1 MSNTLLTID
10 MITRFA
16 VRLWANSNAF
26 IQNINRQ
33 YSAEFAVTGA
43 KIGDTLRIRLPNEY
57 TVADGPAA
65 SVQDTQEKFTTLVLA
80 YQRHVDVAFT
90 TKERTLKLDDYLE
103 RILMPKISFLA
114 ANVAAQVMSDGEGG
128 ISNLVSNVDGSGNI
142 IAPNQY
148 TALKTRAELVL
159 NSIPEDRL
167 KMVYDPITGAN
178 MVGALSGLLNP
189 APEISR
195 QYKKGRMYDA
205 LGFRWYED
213 ATVIKHTTG
222 TFNAGGT
229 VNGANQT
236 GSTVLVNAITGT
248 LNKGDIVT
256 FAGVFGVNRL
266 TRESTGK
273 LRQFVVT
280 DDVASGG
287 TSIPIYPAITPPVGG
302 NDVQYQTVTASP
314 ANGAAMALVT
324 VAGEIY
330 RKNFGYVEDAIT
342 LGMAD
347 LWMPTE
353 GVLDASRHAFDN
365 VSMRSI
371 AQYTIGTD
379 QAIDRLDVLFG
390 DKYVR
395 PEWGCIMADAA

>member
-1 MSNTLLTID
+1 MTNTLLTID

-26 IQNINRQ
+26 IQNIDRQ

-57 TVADGPAA
+57 TVSDGPAA
-65 SVQDTQEKFTTLVLA
+65 SVQDTQEKQTTLTLA

-103 RILMPKISFLA
+103 RILMPKITFLA
-114 ANVAAQVMSDGEGG
+114 GNVAKQVMSDGEGG
-128 ISNLVSNVDGSGNI
+128 ISNLVANVDGAGNI
-142 IAPNQY
+142 IAPTQY
-148 TALKTRAELVL
+148 TALRDRAALVL
-159 NSIPEDRL
+159 NSIPEER
-167 KMVYDPITGAN
+167 MRMIYDPITGAN
-178 MVGALSGLLNP
+178 MVGALAGLLNP

-195 QYKKGRMYDA
+195 QYKKGKMYDA
-205 LGFRWYED
+205 LGFKWYED

-222 TFNAGGT
+222 SYNAGGG

-248 LNKGDIVT
+248 LNKGDIIT
-256 FAGVFGVNRL
+256 FDGVNGINRI
-266 TRESTGK
+266 TRETTGQ

-287 TSIPIYPAITPPVGG
+287 TQIPIYPAITPPVNG
-302 NDVQYQTVTASP
+302 NGVQYQTVTASP
-314 ANGAAMALVT
+314 ANGAQMRLVT
-324 VAGEIY
+324 KANEVY
-330 RKNFGYVEDAIT
+330 RKNFGYVPDAVT

-347 LWMPTE
+347 LWMPDK
-353 GVLDASRHAFDN
+353 GVVEASRHTFDN

-371 AQYTIGTD
+371 AAYAIGTD

-395 PEWGCIMADAA
+395 PEWACIMADAV